1 MSAPDLVQPFQLEL
15 PNLRGR
21 MVRLGTSLDS
31 IIKRHDYPPVIAT
44 LLAEAVTLAALLA
57 GMLKFDG
64 VFTLQAKGNGAVS
77 TLVADITSQGHLRA
91 YANFAP
97 EQLTLLGPNPTA
109 HELLGNGYLAFT
121 VDQGAQTERYQG
133 LVDLSGQT
141 LTDFIQHYFA
151 QSEQIDT
158 VFKTAVQND
167 RLLGW
172 QAGGIM
178 LQRLPER
185 DKMIDEDGWQRA
197 QMLLG
202 TTTNRELIDPQLETN
217 DLLYRLFHEETVR
230 VYEPLELEDQC
241 RCTRERVAG
250 VLQTLSTEDLSEL
263 TQDGPAEVHCQFC
276 ARLYKFTAKEVQ
288 TLRSDSPTGNKPG
301 DKPLH

>member
-1 MSAPDLVQPFQLEL
+1 MTAPDLVQPFQLEL

-21 MVRLGTSLDS
+21 MVRLGASLDS
-31 IIKRHDYPPVIAT
+31 IIKRHDYPPVIAN

-57 GMLKFDG
+57 GMLKFEG

-97 EQLTLLGPNPTA
+97 EQLTLLGPSPSA
-109 HELLGNGYLAFT
+109 HELLGSGHLAFT
-121 VDQGAQTERYQG
+121 VDQSSSTERYQG
-133 LVDLSGQT
+133 LVELSGNS

-167 RLLGW
+167 RLRGW

-185 DKMIDEDGWQRA
+185 DSVIDEDGWQRA

-202 TTTNRELIDPQLETN
+202 TATNRELLEPQLEAN

-230 VYEPLELEDQC
+230 VFEPLELEDRC
-241 RCTRERVAG
+241 RCNRERVSG
-250 VLQTLSTEDLSEL
+250 VLQTLSAEDLSEL
-263 TQDGPAEVHCQFC
+263 TQDGPAEVRCQFC
-276 ARLYKFTAKEVQ
+276 ARLYNFTKAEVQ
-288 TLRSDSPTGNKPG
+288 ELRGEGPG
-301 DKPLH
+301 SDKPLH